1 MDPSKEAQRKHDE
14 KFFAVVSFL
23 GAVVPLFTYII
34 CYLTAFKLGHFS
46 NNARLPFFTQLGEKK
61 PESVI
66 FSVGLCI
73 SSLLHITVVYARY
86 LQVLTFRFPPCPQS
100 NTIASYFGI
109 AFIFGELL
117 ISTFRRYDTA
127 WAHLLGKI
135 LHFACISMYIGIQAY
150 ISIHQRPDHR
160 RLLAYFRLALAAMT
174 VCCPF
179 VFIVGFSFRKLH
191 KLSIPQAA
199 ELSLILLIT
208 MFWMSLAVDF
218 TYNPIE
224 HIFHRDEYDYGIKNI
239 RYRHSRGDN
248 NRVIAYLGEPDET
261 VNEGTA
267 NEQTANEETANV
279 EAGNVEVTEVET
291 ANVHDVNVED

>member
-1 MDPSKEAQRKHDE
+1 MDPSKEARRKRDE

-23 GAVVPLFTYII
+23 AAVVPLLTYVI

-61 PESVI
+61 PERVM

-73 SSLLHITVVYARY
+73 SSILHITVVYARY

-100 NTIASYFGI
+100 NTVASYFGI

-117 ISTFRRYDTA
+117 ISTFKRYDTA
-127 WAHLLGKI
+127 WAHFLGKI
-135 LHFACISMYIGIQAY
+135 IHFACISMYIGIQAY

-179 VFIVGFSFRKLH
+179 VFIVGFSFEKLH
-191 KLSIPQAA
+191 DLSIPQAA

-208 MFWMSLAVDF
+208 MFWMSLAIDF

-239 RYRHSRGDN
+239 RYRSSRGDN
-248 NRVIAYLGEPDET
+248 NMVIAYLGEPDET
-261 VNEGTA
+261 A
-267 NEQTANEETANV
+267 NLEAATV
-279 EAGNVEVTEVET
+279 EAGNAEPVNIEAFNVESANAETIGVET
-291 ANVHDVNVED
+291 VNVEE

>member
-1 MDPSKEAQRKHDE
+1 MDPSKEAQRKRDE

-23 GAVVPLFTYII
+23 AAVVPLFTYVI

-61 PESVI
+61 PESFI

-109 AFIFGELL
+109 GFTFGELL
-117 ISTFRRYDTA
+117 ISTFKRYDTA

-135 LHFACISMYIGIQAY
+135 LHFACISMYIGMQAY

-160 RLLAYFRLALAAMT
+160 RLLAYFRLGLAAMT

-191 KLSIPQAA
+191 RLSIPQVA

-224 HIFHRDEYDYGIKNI
+224 HIFHCDKYDYGIKNI
-239 RYRHSRGDN
+239 RYRSSRGDN
-248 NRVIAYLGEPDET
+248 NRVIAYLSEPDET
-261 VNEGTA
+261 ADEGTA
-267 NEQTANEETANV
+267 NEQTANA
-279 EAGNVEVTEVET
+279 EAGNVEDAELET
-291 ANVHDVNVED
+291 VNVDDVNVED